1 MQPAHMRR
9 RPCLSLGVFCYLEF
23 GGVKW
28 QENLM
33 RLRSQSGSRLT
44 FGASGISWQR
54 SGVNGSATC
63 YGLGLT
69 IGAAVLAVQSG
80 GTAGQA
86 VNDGNG

>member
-9 RPCLSLGVFCYLEF
+9 RPCLSLGVFCYLEL

-33 RLRSQSGSRLT
+33 RLWSQSGSRLT

-63 YGLGLT
+63 YGLG
-69 IGAAVLAVQSG
+69 
-80 GTAGQA
+80 
-86 VNDGNG
+86 

>member
-44 FGASGISWQR
+44 FGASGTNWQR

-63 YGLGLT
+63 YGL
-69 IGAAVLAVQSG
+69 V
-80 GTAGQA
+80 
-86 VNDGNG
+86 